1 MKSFLKKTI
10 KSLIA
15 PKRPRRGRVGF
26 DKHVVVHEVPI
37 SPRGEVV
44 DRWYGIH
51 DYKRFQAKNKVFL
64 KQRQKMKSFKAS
76 ARQLRE
82 STCELEI
89 QQPKNRTK
97 SMSNRRISLTAVLQ
111 EQAMQWMESVNDPQ
125 SIAEAYSHFSRL
137 SKDDALLNA
146 RRDEEFVRKM
156 IDEEESVRKMIL
168 SPAA

>member
-10 KSLIA
+10 RSLIA
-15 PKRPRRGRVGF
+15 PKRPRGRVGF

-37 SPRGEVV
+37 SPDEVV

-51 DYKRFQAKNKVFL
+51 DYKRFQATNKVFL
-64 KQRQKMKSFKAS
+64 KQTQKMKSFKTS
-76 ARQLRE
+76 GRQLKE

-89 QQPKNRTK
+89 QQPKNRK
-97 SMSNRRISLTAVLQ
+97 RSMSNRSISLAAVLQ
-111 EQAMQWMESVNDPQ
+111 EQSIQWMENVYDPQ
-125 SIAEAYSHFSRL
+125 SIAEAYSHFSWL

-156 IDEEESVRKMIL
+156 IHDEESVQKMIH